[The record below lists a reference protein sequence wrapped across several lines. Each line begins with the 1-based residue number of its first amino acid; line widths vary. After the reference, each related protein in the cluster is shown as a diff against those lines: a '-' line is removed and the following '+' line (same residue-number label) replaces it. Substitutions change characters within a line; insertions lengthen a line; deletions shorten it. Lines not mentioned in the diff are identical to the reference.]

1 LYFFWNLSTINDIMT
16 GSYSITEIMLI
27 VLSFVFLSFICLQ
40 RSNKYRLE
48 LKRICEEQNSKLIMA
63 AIANEEGVRTKI
75 SDNLHDVGTILST
88 VKLYLGMIQPA
99 HLADRNK
106 LATLK
111 DCKDLIDETVQTT
124 RYLSASLQPST
135 IKDFGLTGTL
145 HHFCSTLDLTTGIQT
160 TFNIGDDVD
169 RFATEQELA
178 VFRIVQELTD
188 NIVKHA
194 HATTVN
200 FSLQRKANNKLHVYI
215 DHDGDGL
222 SHKEFEQKL
231 YDMQGL
237 GLKNIQNRLNILKGN
252 IHFEKSDNLMNT
264 ISVQIPITSITPVP

>member
-1 LYFFWNLSTINDIMT
+1 MTLFFFWDLSAISDIMT
-16 GSYSITEIMLI
+16 GSYNITEIMLI
-27 VLSFVFLSFICLQ
+27 VSSFIFLCFICLQ
-40 RSNKYRLE
+40 KNKYRLE

-63 AIANEEGVRTKI
+63 AIANEECVRTKI
-75 SDNLHDVGTILST
+75 SDNLHDVGTVLST
-88 VKLYLGMIQPA
+88 VKLYLGMIQSA
-99 HLADRNK
+99 HLADKNN

-111 DCKDLIDETVQTT
+111 DCKDLIDDTVQTT
-124 RYLSASLQPST
+124 RTLSAFLQPSA
-135 IKDFGLTGTL
+135 IKDFGLTGTIQ
-145 HHFCSTLDLTTGIQT
+145 HFCNTLDDTTGVQIA
-160 TFNIGDDVD
+160 FNIEDNIE
-169 RFATEQELA
+169 RFAMEQELA

-200 FSLQRKANNKLHVYI
+200 FSLLSKASNTLHVYI

-231 YDMQGL
+231 YDVQGL

-252 IHFEKSDNLMNT
+252 IHFEKNDNLMNT
-264 ISVQIPITSITPVP
+264 ISVQVPITI